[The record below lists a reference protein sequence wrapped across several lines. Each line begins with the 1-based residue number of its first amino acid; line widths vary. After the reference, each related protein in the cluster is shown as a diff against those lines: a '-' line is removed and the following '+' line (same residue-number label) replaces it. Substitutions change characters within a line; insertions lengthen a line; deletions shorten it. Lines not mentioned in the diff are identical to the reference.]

1 MTKSATILTCIKKT
15 HVFISLSCLCDGYSI
30 KWYYLCTRKGK
41 IVLKD
46 NVKPRLKGSLLK
58 RKEKTMITVMIL
70 LVVGAMVA
78 QAIHVN
84 NKMEMGK

>member
-1 MTKSATILTCIKKT
+1 MAKSTTILTCIKKS
-15 HVFISLSCLCDGYSI
+15 HVFISLSCICDGYSI
-30 KWYYLCTRKGK
+30 KWHYLCTRKDK

-46 NVKPRLKGSLLK
+46 NVKQRFKGNLLK
-58 RKEKTMITVMIL
+58 RKEKTMITAMVL

-84 NKMEMGK
+84 NKIEMGK

>member
-1 MTKSATILTCIKKT
+1 MALPLHS
-15 HVFISLSCLCDGYSI
+15 
-30 KWYYLCTRKGK
+30 KGK

>member
-1 MTKSATILTCIKKT
+1 MAKSATILTCIKKS
-15 HVFISLSCLCDGYSI
+15 HIFIYLSCLCDGYSI
-30 KWYYLCTRKGK
+30 KWHDLCTRKGK